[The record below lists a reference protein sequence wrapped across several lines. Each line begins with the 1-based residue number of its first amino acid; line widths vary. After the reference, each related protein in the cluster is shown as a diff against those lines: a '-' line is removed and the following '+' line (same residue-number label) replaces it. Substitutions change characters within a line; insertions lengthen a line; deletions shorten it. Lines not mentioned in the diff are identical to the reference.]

1 MDKTAIQTS
10 APPASP
16 PPPPPPPAPAA
27 TEPPTQPKP
36 VRRRGP
42 VMKVVYALA
51 SLKLTVVLMALAIV
65 LVFIGTLAQVDDGI
79 WTVVGNY
86 FRSLY
91 VWVPLRV
98 LFAMFP
104 QDVRANA
111 PDFSF
116 PFPGGWLI
124 GGVMLLNMTLAYFV
138 RYNHFT
144 WKRTGVYVLHGGLV
158 VMMASEVITGL
169 FAVEGQMAIDEG
181 ASSNVVVQSRYYELA
196 ITTPD
201 EKEPTKF
208 LDEVV
213 IPASMLKKPGTVIH
227 DAALPFDVEVGPY
240 MGNSELRKV
249 KGGEFN
255 RANKGAGEDWVADPR
270 AEVSGTS
277 KKQTSDMP
285 SAYVTFTKDG
295 QNLGTYLTSLHLN
308 PQPVKVG
315 DKTYKVALRFK
326 QTYRPYSIELTK
338 FSYDRWEG
346 TQMARNFSSDVN
358 IRDPNGKYARE
369 HVIIRMNDPL
379 RYEGETFYQQS
390 FDEKTEQTTV
400 LQVVRNP
407 GWLLPYIA
415 CVLVALG
422 MVIHFGMHLSTF
434 LARRRAA

>member
-144 WKRTGVYVLHGGLV
+144 WKRVGVYILHGGLV

-169 FAVEGQMAIDEG
+169 FAVEGQMAIPQG
-181 ASSNVVVQSRYYELA
+181 YTTNVVVQSRYYELA
-196 ITTPD
+196 ITSPD
-201 EKEPTKF
+201 PDDKY
-208 LDEVV
+208 LDEIVV
-213 IPASMLKKPGTVIH
+213 PASMLKKAGAEVH
-227 DAALPFDVEVGPY
+227 DAALPFDIKVGQY
-240 MGNSELRKV
+240 MGNTSELRKP
-249 KGGEFN
+249 GMSEEN
-255 RANKGAGEDWVADPR
+255 RANAGFGREIMLDPQP
-270 AEVSGTS
+270 EVSGTA
-277 KKQTSDMP
+277 KKQESDMP
-285 SAYVTFTKDG
+285 AAYLTFTTKDG
-295 QNLGTYLTSLHLN
+295 KDLGTYLLSLRLN
-308 PQPVKVG
+308 PQTVQVG

-326 QTYRPYSIELTK
+326 QSYLPFSIKLNE
-338 FSYDRWEG
+338 FRFDRWEG
-346 TQMARNFSSDVN
+346 TQKARNFSSNVDV
-358 IRDPNGKYARE
+358 IDPGSAPRNN
-369 HVIIRMNDPL
+369 VLIRMNDPL
-379 RYEGETFYQQS
+379 RHGGETFYQQS

-407 GWLLPYIA
+407 GWLLPYLSCI
-415 CVLVALG
+415 LVALG
-422 MVIHFGMHLSTF
+422 MMIHFGMHLNTF
-434 LARRRAA
+434 LERRRAV